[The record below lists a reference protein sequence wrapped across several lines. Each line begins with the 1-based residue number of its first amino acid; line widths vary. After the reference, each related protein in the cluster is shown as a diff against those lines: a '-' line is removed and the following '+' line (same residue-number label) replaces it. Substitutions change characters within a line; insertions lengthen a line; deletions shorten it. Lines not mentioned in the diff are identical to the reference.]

1 MHSMNSPMLVG
12 YTDRESIE
20 RYMRSDTI
28 SYIPVWKN
36 KRNSELYDDVMI
48 QFDFPHIV
56 GDVIYNM
63 LGFQYGG
70 TIQIKNFNTA
80 FTL

>member
-1 MHSMNSPMLVG
+1 MNSPMLVG
-12 YTDRESIE
+12 YTDRDNIE

-48 QFDFPHIV
+48 QFEHSHIT
-56 GDVIYNM
+56 GDIVYSTRI
-63 LGFQYGG
+63 FEYGG
-70 TIQIKNFNTA
+70 MIHIDNFNTA
-80 FTL
+80 FSL